1 MAHTQLAGYVTRR
14 LRDPQASAAASDLG
28 LLAAVLGGYA
38 RARHDCAATR
48 DLLTAVSTEVRWAQ
62 LGFGFNVEALWSARH
77 VIKPRNSTGREKGV
91 PFSAADTRYE

>member
-1 MAHTQLAGYVTRR
+1 MAHTQLAGYVARR

-48 DLLTAVSTEVRWAQ
+48 DLLTAVGTEVRRAQ
-62 LGFGFNVEALWSARH
+62 LGFGSMPRRCGLQHVVETSSSLQ
-77 VIKPRNSTGREKGV
+77 
-91 PFSAADTRYE
+91 